1 MKNMTIQLSIGLQN
15 YRLFIALRVMRELEL
30 LDLTTLASDQEN
42 DLIRPLF
49 EQVRILT
56 ARVPEL
62 DVSGNVILTPF
73 TASSTTRNT
82 LKIQPG

>member
-1 MKNMTIQLSIGLQN
+1 
-15 YRLFIALRVMRELEL
+15 MRELEL

-56 ARVPEL
+56 ARVSEL

-73 TASSTTRNT
+73 TASSTT
-82 LKIQPG
+82 